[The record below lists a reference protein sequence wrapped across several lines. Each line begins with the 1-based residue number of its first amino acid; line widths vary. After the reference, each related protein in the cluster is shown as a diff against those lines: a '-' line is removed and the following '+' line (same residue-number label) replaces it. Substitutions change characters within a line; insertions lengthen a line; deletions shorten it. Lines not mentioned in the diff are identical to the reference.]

1 VAGSPSTNLRKIEG
15 TSLIDS
21 WCFPNCSKGDGQIYL
36 WQEVFLRLIF
46 GVHPGIALITFP
58 AMHFT
63 INERRKSMKSKKRGM
78 FIMILLTAI
87 TIVVVP
93 ALAQEKPADNMQ
105 IVLEKIRADKKL
117 LVAENM
123 QLTEAEAKAFWP
135 VYDQYQDELFL
146 LRSRTAKLI
155 KDYTEAY
162 DKMTNDNA
170 KKLLDELMNIEAL
183 GPKLR
188 QAYLPKFR
196 KVLPETKVVRYYQI
210 ENKINAALMYELAA
224 NIPLLK
230 TAR

>member
-1 VAGSPSTNLRKIEG
+1 MKVKRSVTMLLVILGM
-15 TSLIDS
+15 
-21 WCFPNCSKGDGQIYL
+21 
-36 WQEVFLRLIF
+36 
-46 GVHPGIALITFP
+46 
-58 AMHFT
+58 AMA
-63 INERRKSMKSKKRGM
+63 M
-78 FIMILLTAI
+78 
-87 TIVVVP
+87 VVP
-93 ALAQEKPADNMQ
+93 AMSQEKPADNMQ

-146 LRSRTAKLI
+146 LRMRTAKLI
-155 KDYTEAY
+155 KDYADASE
-162 DKMTNDNA
+162 KMSNDTA
-170 KKLLDELMNIEAL
+170 RKLLDELMIIEAL

-188 QAYLPKFR
+188 QTYLPKFR

-230 TAR
+230 AAK